1 MVHEAQELEV
11 VKNETTGMLDISI
24 GESKGMRAFMD
35 EDGTIWFCLRDVLSA
50 MGSKTRPADAKVVI
64 SDLFGAGS
72 VKTTQ
77 LDTGFGIKPTTFVN
91 ESGTTYLISQ
101 GNTPVSK
108 ALNVKIHQDIIPSIR
123 KTGRYEEPINFIHR
137 DQSDF
142 DWSKKS
148 LEFFEPAHKVALL
161 LGLDKN
167 AAAISANNSCFKV
180 TGVSPM
186 QLLEITHLE
195 SETQDV
201 HVTPTDLGLQLAT
214 EDQKFSAIKVNR
226 LLEEMGFQE
235 KIKAKTPYWVAT
247 ESGKKYSRVFDTGK
261 QSNSGTPVT
270 QLKWSPSVVAL
281 IKKHIE
287 E

>member
-1 MVHEAQELEV
+1 MTHESKSFEV

-24 GESKGMRAFMD
+24 GDSEGMRAFMD

-50 MGSKTRPADAKVVI
+50 MGTSTKTNQVI
-64 SDLFGAGS
+64 PTITDLFGEGCIQ
-72 VKTTQ
+72 VIPLQTPGGLQK
-77 LDTGFGIKPTTFVN
+77 ITFVN
-91 ESGTTYLISQ
+91 ESGTTYLIAQ
-101 GNTPVSK
+101 GNTSVSK

-123 KTGRYEEPINFIHR
+123 KTGRYEEPSSFIIR

-195 SETQDV
+195 SETQDI
-201 HVTPTDLGLQLAT
+201 HVTPTDIGLQLAT

-247 ESGKKYSRVFDTGK
+247 EAGKKYSRVFDTGK